1 MKNLK
6 EFFSSLDEKFKK
18 NLIFI
23 LISYFL
29 ALFTYPMIRS
39 ATTTFF
45 LEAYGAKSTPKAW
58 LVAIIALSF
67 VVWLANRVQVKVGV
81 QKLYLGICLLSSG
94 IFLGSLIGH
103 FSGIK
108 FLSYVLYIWKEI
120 YIVLIIHLVF
130 AYCNTLFSLEQ
141 MKRLYG
147 YIGAMGGLGGVVG
160 GLVGNLLLGKFSVSF
175 LIYFSIASIFI
186 NGFIFLKTIPVK
198 LKEKDRPDITP
209 LSSIKDIKLYVAL
222 VAGIVALSQ
231 FSINIAELQFNLLFE
246 KAVTGNVN
254 RTIFQQNMY
263 VVINGLSF
271 LFQVFL
277 VPYFFVRVSNKK
289 IQYFVPIFYLLLSA
303 LGLGLGGGLMMTVAG
318 TFVLFKATDYS
329 IFAISKEI
337 LYHALTPIQKY
348 GTKYITDMVVYRT
361 AKGVIAAVLIF
372 IQDLLVMRIMLT
384 SFLVV
389 WLLLLVMLFKKQST
403 LIEE

>member
-18 NLIFI
+18 NLVFI
-23 LISYFL
+23 LTSYFL

-58 LVAIIALSF
+58 LVAIIILSV
-67 VVWLANRVQVKVGV
+67 VVWLANRIQVKVGV

-103 FSGIK
+103 FNGIK

-147 YIGAMGGLGGVVG
+147 YVGAMGGLGGVFG
-160 GLVGNLLLGKFSVSF
+160 GILTTYISKSF
-175 LIYFSIASIFI
+175 GVAPVIYISIASIFI
-186 NGFIFLKTIPVK
+186 NGFIFLNTIPVQ
-198 LKEKDRPDITP
+198 LKEDDRPDVTP

-231 FSINIAELQFNLLFE
+231 FSINIADLQFNLLFE
-246 KAVTGNVN
+246 KAVSGNVN
-254 RTIFQQNMY
+254 RTAYQGQLY
-263 VVINGLSF
+263 TWINFVSF
-271 LFQVFL
+271 LFQVIL
-277 VPYFFVRVSNKK
+277 VPYFFVRISNKK
-289 IQYFVPIFYLLLSA
+289 IQYFVPIFYLALSS
-303 LGLGLGGGLMMTVAG
+303 LGLGLGGGMLMSVAG

-361 AKGVIAAVLIF
+361 AKGVIAAILIF
-372 IQDLLVMRIMLT
+372 VQDLMVMRIMLT
-384 SFLVV
+384 SFLVM